1 MEGQI
6 FSFGCGIFCPFAVVG
21 AATPA
26 AAFFYLIFLVKEI
39 PVPGIETRVL
49 VPRFP
54 VEMPAALPPTLA
66 LMPLLL
72 RFSLTGPTFL
82 LFLNLIAMV
91 FLLFCLVVLLHG
103 VHVSGCEYAGRQR
116 HDGNTDK

>member
-1 MEGQI
+1 M
-6 FSFGCGIFCPFAVVG
+6 
-21 AATPA
+21 
-26 AAFFYLIFLVKEI
+26 IFLVKEI
-39 PVPGIETRVL
+39 PVPGIETRVF

-54 VEMPAALPPTLA
+54 TEMPAALPPTLA

-91 FLLFCLVVLLHG
+91 ILLFWFGVLLHG
-103 VHVSGCEYAGRQR
+103 AHISGCENAGRQR
-116 HDGNTDK
+116 HDGNADK